1 MFRLGQLARH
11 ISRPLSSTHAL
22 KQSITSSI
30 MAQQKSLI
38 HTAACLIIGDEVL
51 GGKVSCAAQAST
63 SLANNGMA
71 DGGHKLGT
79 LHRAWRMAHGALGHC
94 IPTWRRP
101 G

>member
-1 MFRLGQLARH
+1 VATILCIYSMFRLSQLARH

-51 GGKVSCAAQAST
+51 GGKVSYVAQSSS
-63 SLANNGMA
+63 SLANDGMA
-71 DGGHKLGT
+71 DS
-79 LHRAWRMAHGALGHC
+79 
-94 IPTWRRP
+94 
-101 G
+101 